1 MPNNILEQ
9 VTTFNESNLAYLQNL
24 CCFVNIAN
32 KKFERF
38 NESVP
43 KNLGDTVNFDLPAR
57 FTTNNSL
64 VASFQSAEQRVES
77 LVVDQAAST
86 AYEVTNQEQI
96 FNLEPMEYMR
106 KFGKSAM
113 AEIGARI
120 ESNVAEV
127 ASNSTYRFYGDGI
140 NDINT
145 YSELAKALEFY
156 RDFGAPTDNTKVVI
170 SNLTASDVVN
180 SGLTQFVL
188 DRNERQAMS
197 WELGAFNQ
205 AEFYKSNLLK
215 THTAGTE
222 GQQASTLTVVST
234 TTNAAGAVTAITF
247 SGTNA
252 AGDADSVKENDKFQF
267 DDDVSGQ
274 PDMRFLTFIGHVESN
289 SPVQFRATADA
300 ASTGGSQVTVSIDPP
315 LQANAGKDQNINN
328 AIVAGMQCTVLPSHK
343 AGLIYGSDAL
353 FLAMPRLPEEV
364 PFPTANQVDQDTGC
378 SIRSYYGSLFGQ
390 NSRGF
395 VHDAIW
401 GKTLVPE
408 YSMMIVHPL

>member
-9 VTTFNESNLAYLQNL
+9 VTTYNESNLAYLQNL

-64 VASFQSAEQRVES
+64 VASFQSAEQGVES

-120 ESNVAEV
+120 EADVAET

-140 NDINT
+140 NDIDT
-145 YSELAKALEFY
+145 YGELAKALEFY
-156 RDFGAPTDNTKVVI
+156 RDFGAPADNVKCVL
-170 SNLTASDVVN
+170 SNLSASDVLN

-197 WELGAFNQ
+197 WELGAFNG

-222 GQQASTLTVVST
+222 GDQKSTLTVVST

-247 SGTNA
+247 SGCNA
-252 AGDADSVKENDKFQF
+252 ANDPDSVKENDKFQF

-274 PDMRFLTFIGHVESN
+274 PDMRFLTFIGHQVSN

-300 ASTGGSQVTVSIDPP
+300 TSTAGSQVTVTIDPP
-315 LQANAGKDQNINN
+315 LQATAGKDQNINN
-328 AIVAGMQCTVLPSHK
+328 TIVAGMQCSVLPDHK

-364 PFPTANQVDQDTGC
+364 PFPTANQVDPDTGC
-378 SIRSYYGSLFGQ
+378 SVRSYYGSLFGQ

-408 YSMMIVHPL
+408 YAMMIVHPT